1 MRSGLRRNDDRL
13 APAGY
18 LKEPGDALSEAFQ
31 TIADA
36 RSGASG
42 RRFRAER
49 MRRANRSLGD
59 FLRRMATYPDRIRA
73 GTFYGMKEPPTSHLF
88 DHIRLYN
95 RNGSPFAA
103 IFHPYARLDLAELR
117 ALTEWAAAVGL
128 NLIIDA
134 DSEYYPGVTLRI
146 VLCREGSEFPG
157 EDLC

>member
-1 MRSGLRRNDDRL
+1 MNRLDRL

-31 TIADA
+31 AVADA

-42 RRFRAER
+42 KRFRAEG
-49 MRRANRSLGD
+49 MRRANRSLRD
-59 FLRRMATYPDRIRA
+59 FLKRIAAHPDRIRE
-73 GTFYGMKEPPTSHLF
+73 GNFYGMKEPPVSHLF
-88 DHIRLYN
+88 DHMRLYN
-95 RNGSPFAA
+95 KHGLPFAA
-103 IFHPYARLDLAELR
+103 IFHPYARLDRSELQT
-117 ALTEWAAAVGL
+117 LTEWAVTVGL
-128 NLIIDA
+128 NIIIDA